1 MEQEIKELI
10 KAGLDGDN
18 QAEELLL
25 KAYRELE
32 RMMQEKAEAPN
43 KLKPLP
49 EQEPLQG
56 RYFPS
61 LDSCCKDVTLVVSR
75 PSVAPFNTIEVR
87 LKVPKALAIMGER
100 VHFFLDFENESIYIR
115 GHNPDV
121 DTQAP
126 LWEAKYLDEC
136 VSYAYD
142 GCLGAEST
150 EYLESFFSFIEEY
163 YKPAKR
169 TDTFEIKGRYSF
181 EDKALIFRLYETNY
195 ERA

>member
-10 KAGLDGDN
+10 KALACDN
-18 QAEELLL
+18 QAEELIL
-25 KAYRELE
+25 KAYRVAEQLKKE
-32 RMMQEKAEAPN
+32 EAQNKQE
-43 KLKPLP
+43 PLP
-49 EQEPLQG
+49 EQKQLQG
-56 RYFPS
+56 SYFPS

-75 PSVAPFNTIEVR
+75 PSVAPFDTIEVQ

-100 VHFFLDFENESIYIR
+100 VHFFLDFPNESIYIR

-126 LWEAKYLDEC
+126 LWEAKYLDDC

-142 GCLGAEST
+142 GCLGAESSN
-150 EYLESFFSFIEEY
+150 YLASFFEFIEEY
-163 YKPAKR
+163 YKPAER

-181 EDKALIFRLYETNY
+181 EDKALIFPLYETKY
-195 ERA
+195 ERAQHH

>member
-1 MEQEIKELI
+1 MEQEIKELLL
-10 KAGLDGDN
+10 KMHQYMLMMQAN
-18 QAEELLL
+18 EAPMEAEEGLNKTM
-25 KAYRELE
+25 KALNK
-32 RMMQEKAEAPN
+32 QE
-43 KLKPLP
+43 PLP
-49 EQEPLQG
+49 EQKPLQG
-56 RYFPS
+56 CYFPS

-100 VHFFLDFENESIYIR
+100 VHFFLDFPNEAIYIR

-126 LWEAKYLDEC
+126 LWEVKYLEDC

-181 EDKALIFRLYETNY
+181 EDKALIFRLYETEY

>member
-1 MEQEIKELI
+1 MEQEIKEII
-10 KAGLDGDN
+10 KALACDNLDN
-18 QAEELLL
+18 QVLL
-25 KAYRELE
+25 KAYRVAEQLKKE
-32 RMMQEKAEAPN
+32 EAQNKQE
-43 KLKPLP
+43 PLP
-49 EQEPLQG
+49 EQKQLQG
-56 RYFPS
+56 NYFPS

-100 VHFFLDFENESIYIR
+100 VHFFLDFPNEAIYIR

-126 LWEAKYLDEC
+126 LWEVKYLEDC

-181 EDKALIFRLYETNY
+181 EDKALIFRLYETEY